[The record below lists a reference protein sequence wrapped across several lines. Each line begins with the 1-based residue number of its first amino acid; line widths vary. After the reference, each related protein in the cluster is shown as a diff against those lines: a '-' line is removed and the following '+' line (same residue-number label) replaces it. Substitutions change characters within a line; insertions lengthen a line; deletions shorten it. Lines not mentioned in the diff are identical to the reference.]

1 MSLKEILPN
10 ASGAEYV
17 LNGVGASDSRTDPW
31 VEVLAV
37 EAKEVVPIDV
47 VLEVKDWKGG
57 LDWLM
62 TLDGEAGLA
71 GWSAGMSR
79 DYDGVMQ
86 ASPCRLVH
94 LEASDSRE
102 YAYLWRR

>member
-1 MSLKEILPN
+1 MAESLLRSEESLKEILPN

-17 LNGVGASDSRTDPW
+17 LNGVGASEGKTDPW

-37 EAKEVVPIDV
+37 EAKEVVPTDV
-47 VLEVKDWKGG
+47 MLEDNDWKGG
-57 LDWLM
+57 LNWLM
-62 TLDGEAGLA
+62 TLEGEAGLA

-86 ASPCRLVH
+86 ASPCRRVVVTW
-94 LEASDSRE
+94 SQ
-102 YAYLWRR
+102 